1 MPSTR
6 WAIGRGS
13 DCRRG
18 YLGEHDAA
26 RTRDGGGTYP
36 AAAMAAKKEK
46 EVTPPAQMSGKK
58 RKSSVMETE
67 GAGPSKRPMRP
78 SNTRVISNSRR
89 NLPGAFGDDSDEDE
103 ERPAPQEEARA
114 KKPRLSYAEAPQD
127 PEEQARK
134 EREREAVKRRLE
146 VNKARRRSSAGVKG
160 RASIG
165 KREWQLSA

>member
-1 MPSTR
+1 M
-6 WAIGRGS
+6 
-13 DCRRG
+13 
-18 YLGEHDAA
+18 L
-26 RTRDGGGTYP
+26 
-36 AAAMAAKKEK
+36 
-46 EVTPPAQMSGKK
+46 
-58 RKSSVMETE
+58 ETE
-67 GAGPSKRPMRP
+67 GAGPSKRPTRP

-114 KKPRLSYAEAPQD
+114 KKPRLSYAETPQD

-165 KREWQLSA
+165 KREWQLSAYFSSPFYSSLCSCTEGQTLSLRILLSREVRRYQRLEPREDSCPGAAI